1 MTISAAPT
9 TPLAQQAPQNALELR
24 KRVDRILAP
33 LQARS
38 DAGTI
43 TVAATQLVGELAKL
57 PLDTQCTMMYHV
69 VTDVAKG
76 TNEHSKRLIEENRRL
91 KEPPRRV
98 AALEEVR
105 TDAGGRPVAT
115 VGTRDGMLEVP
126 VSVEVKVDE
135 LRPGQRVILAPNGA
149 VIDGRGAAP
158 ANPLCEFDTLLADGR
173 IMARLENGHRLVFR
187 QDRNYGCRCR
197 GRGVCDRFAAEHGS
211 HGTRKIKV
219 DGTLV
224 LLPGWDLQTR
234 DSLGKLNPGD
244 LLEYE
249 PVTQQA
255 LRLAQS
261 SARIQEFLGETP
273 DVAREDIGGVDE
285 IWPQIEQKVISPIL
299 FPELYAKYGLGTPR
313 GMLFYGPPGV
323 GKTMLIKAAARAV
336 LSALGNDGNAPVL
349 FAIPGAS
356 LLRPYVGEG
365 NGLLRA
371 IAKAAE
377 KAASEHGFAVILLD
391 DFEYAGG
398 LHRGLADRSTPAHS
412 SLTQSL
418 LAEMDG
424 LGSRGSRVTWMATT
438 NRPDLLD
445 TALNRPG
452 RFGMRI
458 SVPRP
463 GPDGCRQIARVHLT
477 GRPLARELSA
487 EQAAEAMAD
496 RIFAATDDN
505 LLLRINYADSGQ
517 EEVFAPRLISGAIIG
532 AAVTDAAQRAVS
544 REIAKEPG
552 GLRLDDLLTCLDA
565 HLRSAVAHIT
575 PANVRHYYLN
585 LPDDRAVASVEQ
597 VQLPL
602 QGSQQSFV
610 A

>member
-1 MTISAAPT
+1 M
-9 TPLAQQAPQNALELR
+9 
-24 KRVDRILAP
+24 DRILAP

-173 IMARLENGHRLVFR
+173 IMARLENGHRLV
-187 QDRNYGCRCR
+187 
-197 GRGVCDRFAAEHGS
+197 
-211 HGTRKIKV
+211 
-219 DGTLV
+219 
-224 LLPGWDLQTR
+224 LLPGWDLQTQ

-255 LRLAQS
+255 LRLAQR

>member
-173 IMARLENGHRLVFR
+173 IMARLENGHR
-187 QDRNYGCRCR
+187 
-197 GRGVCDRFAAEHGS
+197 
-211 HGTRKIKV
+211 
-219 DGTLV
+219 LV